1 MIMKREKK
9 KSSGRINDLVS
20 ETVDKISKVL
30 DNFYEKAGD
39 IAKDSGDSERV
50 EEMVDKIK
58 KIRKNIAE
66 GTGDAIKNISKTV
79 TEAGESIFELL
90 KKKKDD

>member
-9 KSSGRINDLVS
+9 KSSERINDLVG

-30 DNFYEKAGD
+30 DDFYEKAGG

-50 EEMVDKIK
+50 DEIVDKVK
-58 KIRKNIAE
+58 KIRKDVAD
-66 GTGDAIKNISKTV
+66 GTSDAIKNISKTV
-79 TEAGESIFELL
+79 TEAGESIFGLL

>member
-9 KSSGRINDLVS
+9 KSSERINDLVG

-30 DNFYEKAGD
+30 DDFYEKAGD
-39 IAKDSGDSERV
+39 IAKDTGESERV
-50 EEMVDKIK
+50 DEIVNKVK
-58 KIRKNIAE
+58 KIRKDIAE
-66 GTGDAIKNISKTV
+66 GTADAIKNVSRTL
-79 TEAGESIFELL
+79 TDAGESIADLL